1 MGCLDPIFRYPR
13 HRIEADDVVLKLFAP
28 YQGRG
33 LDIITQWTHD
43 WFPPVIPV
51 FWWFEL
57 PRHGV
62 VELQQVIQIVDV
74 QLLVERFP
82 PFHFFSV
89 LQKVVAFLVYLCAA
103 AGRMLTWNSGDSVKA
118 AQRTDRKKVQ
128 HSKPGRLKVSW
139 KDIFFYWWFV
149 VKTGLDHTVAAFMF
163 DIEHS
168 VATGNFV
175 LAQKMLKALLTCT
188 IAPYVKGA
196 HDVLEQWCTKLRS
209 QSEAEN
215 RYLNVR
221 EDAKLVKSI
230 STMLIIWRS
239 RR

>member
-1 MGCLDPIFRYPR
+1 
-13 HRIEADDVVLKLFAP
+13 
-28 YQGRG
+28 
-33 LDIITQWTHD
+33 
-43 WFPPVIPV
+43 
-51 FWWFEL
+51 
-57 PRHGV
+57 
-62 VELQQVIQIVDV
+62 
-74 QLLVERFP
+74 
-82 PFHFFSV
+82 
-89 LQKVVAFLVYLCAA
+89 
-103 AGRMLTWNSGDSVKA
+103 MLTWNSGDSVKA

-188 IAPYVKGA
+188 VAPHVKGA